1 MLIQASIATTENTI
15 KLFDR
20 SCSQKVISIWQDVW
34 SIGKI
39 AMHRSGKHAGNF
51 LKKKKHYDG
60 CSIRVVDC
68 SIRVFRFLAAFRL
81 THQKYN
87 FNPPLVILSKD

>member
-1 MLIQASIATTENTI
+1 MLTSNVATTENTHYNI

-34 SIGKI
+34 SNGKI
-39 AMHRSGKHAGNF
+39 AVHRSRKHTGNF
-51 LKKKKHYDG
+51 LKKHNDG

-81 THQKYN
+81 SLTPK
-87 FNPPLVILSKD
+87 V